1 MKIISKDNLNRI
13 HMINREKENEYIYLW
28 EEDDSP
34 KSPKSFKS
42 FSFFSDDSENTFHY
56 SR

>member
-1 MKIISKDNLNRI
+1 
-13 HMINREKENEYIYLW
+13 MINREKENEYIYLW